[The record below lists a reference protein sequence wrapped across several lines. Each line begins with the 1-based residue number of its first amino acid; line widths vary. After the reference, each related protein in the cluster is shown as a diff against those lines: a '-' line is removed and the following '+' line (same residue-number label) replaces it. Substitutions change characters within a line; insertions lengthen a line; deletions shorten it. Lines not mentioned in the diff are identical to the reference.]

1 MMTMAQGTERNGTRP
16 QRGKLCAVVVVVIFV
31 RKRPRRTVSRSVGRA
46 RCNNGENY
54 VKYDGVS
61 ERSSVAKPHN
71 CLGTYEE
78 NDEFPFL
85 SFSCVTFLLH

>member
-1 MMTMAQGTERNGTRP
+1 M
-16 QRGKLCAVVVVVIFV
+16 
-31 RKRPRRTVSRSVGRA
+31 
-46 RCNNGENY
+46 
-54 VKYDGVS
+54 KYDGVS

-85 SFSCVTFLLH
+85 SFSCVTFLLHYSVRSFRTRARVNDRRYLYGGDEEGDAFLSTLPKPTDFSLSLSLSPVFGT